1 MTQSFVF
8 KPVKIGFFARGMP
21 PGVLEPQA
29 GGCIAVP
36 GGKDKKTGPKTART
50 GNRTGNRY
58 RRPKG

>member
-8 KPVKIGFFARGMP
+8 KPVIKGFFARGMP

-36 GGKDKKTGPKTART
+36 GAKDKKTGPESAQGGEGWRA
-50 GNRTGNRY
+50 
-58 RRPKG
+58 KG

>member
-36 GGKDKKTGPKTART
+36 GAKDKKTGPKSPLGPDAD
-50 GNRTGNRY
+50 
-58 RRPKG
+58 